1 MSRRAEV
8 LALAIASASAAC
20 GGLVEGEAVTITVPP
35 RATEATDDSCVL
47 REEEVLGFAVDEVA
61 IWRVQRDCRPGK
73 GGSVV
78 VREDRATGAR
88 AIAAER
94 VWGSVPVLLAGDA
107 IVLRDTDRLR
117 RVSTKAGA
125 SDEITIRPQHL
136 ASDGDAA
143 YATISGGT
151 AESRYAVLRIGPS
164 GDPETVGGVP
174 AVFQMQALAA
184 SKGQAFATLWSVC
197 DGASSCAGLYS
208 VGPAGTTK
216 LAAWPVT
223 DLGVAIGPLA
233 VRGDRAVTS
242 AGAAIVEAAGGAVRT
257 LASIDVG
264 ASVVS
269 IALGDGGKTFACLA
283 PVDKEGAQ
291 RVVEVKDGALVEL
304 ASGAC
309 GTLTWSAGEL
319 FWEQPEKR
327 QRYGVTLVVSTIGRR
342 RTD

>member
-8 LALAIASASAAC
+8 LALAITSASAAC

-35 RATEATDDSCVL
+35 RGTQVADDSCVL
-47 REEEVLGFAVDEVA
+47 GDDEVQGFAVDDAA
-61 IWRVQRDCRPGK
+61 IWRLQRDCRAGK

-78 VREDRATGAR
+78 VREDRTTGAR
-88 AIAAER
+88 AIVADH

-107 IVLRDTDRLR
+107 VVVRDTDRLR
-117 RVSTKAGA
+117 RVSTTTGA
-125 SDEITIRPQHL
+125 SDEIAIRPQHL
-136 ASDGDAA
+136 ASDGAAA

-151 AESRYAVLRIGPS
+151 AESRYAVLRIGAS

-174 AVFQMQALAA
+174 AVYQMQALAA
-184 SKGQAFATLWSVC
+184 SKGETFATLWSVC
-197 DGASSCAGLYS
+197 DGASSCAGLFS
-208 VGPAGTTK
+208 VGPSGATK

-223 DLGVAIGPLA
+223 DVGVSIGPLA

-242 AGAAIVEAAGGAVRT
+242 VDGAIVEAARGAVRT
-257 LASIDVG
+257 IGTIDGG
-264 ASVVS
+264 ARVVS
-269 IALGDGGKTFACLA
+269 IALGDSGRTFACLA
-283 PVDKEGAQ
+283 PLDDEAPQ
-291 RVVEVKDGALVEL
+291 RVVEVKDGAIAEL

-309 GTLTWSAGEL
+309 GALTWSAGEL
-319 FWEQPEKR
+319 FWEKPENR